1 MDYKQLIIDMVEHV
15 NDSES
20 LELIYTCT
28 KVLYDYENEQEE
40 AKE

>member
-1 MDYKQLIIDMVEHV
+1 MNYKQLIIDMVESM

-28 KVLYDYENEQEE
+28 KVLYDFENGQEE
-40 AKE
+40 EK